1 MFPPTSVQPPAGR
14 LIFSIVSR
22 VDNPFA
28 FRNARASAM
37 MKTLSIL
44 LGNSLVV
51 GGLVF
56 GGLIFGGGASPVSA
70 VEMFTNFNNGMELGF
85 RPYGI
90 PEFPPVRYHS
100 WQPQSWYTRHGMV
113 RPCGNGQVE
122 DYEGGPFGRP
132 NTAVPAPPIPGNQSQ
147 NDPVE
152 LQAEPVADVS
162 VAPSNRNAAAGWV
175 RGQSFLPSN

>member
-1 MFPPTSVQPPAGR
+1 
-14 LIFSIVSR
+14 
-22 VDNPFA
+22 
-28 FRNARASAM
+28 M

-44 LGNSLVV
+44 FGNSLVV
-51 GGLVF
+51 GGLM
-56 GGLIFGGGASPVSA
+56 FGGGASPASA

-122 DYEGGPFGRP
+122 DYEGGSYGRP
-132 NTAVPAPPIPGNQSQ
+132 NTVVPAPPIPGNQSQ

-162 VAPSNRNAAAGWV
+162 VSPSQHDDAAGWV
-175 RGQSFLPSN
+175 RGQSFMPTSPAN

>member
-1 MFPPTSVQPPAGR
+1 
-14 LIFSIVSR
+14 
-22 VDNPFA
+22 
-28 FRNARASAM
+28 M

-44 LGNSLVV
+44 LGNCLLV
-51 GGLVF
+51 
-56 GGLIFGGGASPVSA
+56 GGLIFGSEASPASA

-100 WQPQSWYTRHGMV
+100 WQPQTWYTRHGMV

-122 DYEGGPFGRP
+122 DYEGGPFGPP
-132 NTAVPAPPIPGNQSQ
+132 NTAVPAPPIPGNQTQS
-147 NDPVE
+147 NPVE

-162 VAPSNRNAAAGWV
+162 VAPSQHDDAARWI
-175 RGQSFLPSN
+175 RGQSFLPAN

>member
-1 MFPPTSVQPPAGR
+1 
-14 LIFSIVSR
+14 
-22 VDNPFA
+22 
-28 FRNARASAM
+28 M

-44 LGNSLVV
+44 LGNCLLV
-51 GGLVF
+51 
-56 GGLIFGGGASPVSA
+56 GGLIFGSEASPASS

-100 WQPQSWYTRHGMV
+100 WQPQAWYTRHGMV

-122 DYEGGPFGRP
+122 DYEGGPFGPP
-132 NTAVPAPPIPGNQSQ
+132 NTVVPAPPIPGNQTQS
-147 NDPVE
+147 DPVE

-162 VAPSNRNAAAGWV
+162 VAPSQRDDAAHWV
-175 RGQSFLPSN
+175 RGQSFLPARVRRKRCRAAKLDVPGCCDHNPIVPQIRIQGCGRCCR